1 MGKVLLYQS
10 TLVNALVHL
19 NETNPHFVIIEE
31 GKRAYTVQELY
42 NYALHLAKGMAK
54 KGVKQHSRI
63 VIAMPPSFLFLAY
76 IIACTM
82 NAATIVLIDPEMGR
96 ENYLSKLKQINPQF
110 AVLDKRLLLIQEHPI
125 IKFLAL
131 KFKGN
136 IPSFPHIK
144 GLTYFTDNTYWPIL
158 KSCHTA
164 LEINKLG
171 KKCEVEWQVVD
182 EKNDAFIVYTS
193 GTLAIPKGVV
203 HSYESFNASIKALSK
218 AFDFNGLRIGAS
230 LPHFVFLAIACQA
243 TAVIMP
249 SLKSNEKKLTFIK
262 DKQIEVLFGPPSD
275 FKGLVEYCKQSNIIL
290 PSTLKY
296 MLLGSAPV
304 LPSFL
309 KQLIE
314 VTDSRTAI
322 FCIYGM
328 TEHLFNAYVDAR
340 KKVNHTYRHDWL
352 GTFVKSIEYKIE
364 NDGELLINGPQL
376 FKHYLHLN
384 ARADFHATGDLVMV
398 QDGQLF
404 LTGRKKNMLIRRNF
418 NIYPELYEQ
427 TIMKIKGVNE
437 AVMIGIYDEAVN
449 DEKIILVVD
458 GNIEKQKLMR
468 LLSNGEF
475 SIDKEALPDDII
487 FMSIPH
493 SGRQSKVNRNV
504 LIEKLKQK

>member
-1 MGKVLLYQS
+1 MDKVILYQS

-19 NETNPHFVIIEE
+19 NETHPHNLIIEE
-31 GKRAYTVQELY
+31 GKRAYTVHELY

-54 KGVKQHSRI
+54 KGVRQHSRI

-110 AVLDKRLLLIQEHPI
+110 AVLDKRLLLFQEHPI

-158 KSCHTA
+158 KTYHSA
-164 LEINKLG
+164 LKLNEFG
-171 KKCEVEWQVVD
+171 KKIEVEWLVVD

-193 GTLAIPKGVV
+193 GTLTIPKGVV
-203 HSYESFNASIKALSK
+203 HSYESFNASINDLSK
-218 AFDFNGLRIGAS
+218 VFDFNGLRIGAS

-249 SLKSNEKKLTFIK
+249 SLKSHEKKLAFIRNNK
-262 DKQIEVLFGPPSD
+262 IEVLFGPPSD
-275 FKGLVEYCKQSNIIL
+275 FKGLIEYSKQSNTLL

-304 LPSFL
+304 LPNFL

-314 VTDSRTAI
+314 VTDSKTAI

-328 TEHLFNAYVDAR
+328 TEHLFTAYVDAR
-340 KKVNHTYRHDWL
+340 EKVNHTYRHDWL
-352 GTFVKSIEYKIE
+352 GAFVQPVEYKIE
-364 NDGELLINGPQL
+364 KDGELLIKGPQL
-376 FKHYLHLN
+376 FKYYLHLN
-384 ARADFHATGDLVMV
+384 SRTDFHATGDLVKV

-437 AVMIGIYDEAVN
+437 AVMVGIYDEALN

-458 GNIEKQKLMR
+458 ANIEKQKLMR
-468 LLSNGEF
+468 LLNNGEF
-475 SIDKEALPDDII
+475 SIDKEALPDDIL

-493 SGRQSKVNRNV
+493 SGRQSKVNRNA
-504 LIEKLKQK
+504 LLEKIKHK